1 MENNMAT
8 TRIRHAKDQK
18 ELEAVRDDY
27 ITQGYSVK
35 NEGLNTTILNKSS
48 WGTLSGH
55 ILVAL
60 FTIWWTL
67 GIGNLVYALI
77 VHKSDEVMIKI
88 DEPV

>member
-1 MENNMAT
+1 MAT
-8 TRIRHAKDQK
+8 TRIRHAKNTA

-27 ITQGYSVK
+27 ITQGYSVS
-35 NEGLNTTILNKSS
+35 NEGQNSTVLKKSS

-60 FTIWWTL
+60 FTVWWTL

-77 VHKSDEVMIKI
+77 VHKEDEVMIKV
-88 DEPV
+88 DELS